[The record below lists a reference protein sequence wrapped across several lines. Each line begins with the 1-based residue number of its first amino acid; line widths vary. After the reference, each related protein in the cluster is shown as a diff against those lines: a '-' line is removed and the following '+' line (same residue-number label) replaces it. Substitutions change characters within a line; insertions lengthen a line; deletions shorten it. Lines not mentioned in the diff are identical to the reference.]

1 MFNKNKLKLIWM
13 FFLQRPKKYLVISI
27 LLRLWLLFGLLF
39 ILVLVSNNYIEDVTP
54 PYSELTCT
62 GGSLVKIGQK
72 RLGKK
77 TMDYMQLK
85 ITDNKSELFFGGIYY
100 HDIDFL
106 QSLIGEPM
114 TVCFHGAYNQFT
126 SFNQYVE
133 IIYQNKRTMNNY
145 ETRRLHRIAVIE
157 RSKSNFWQTFFWW
170 VLFPLTLT
178 ILILK
183 KYKA

>member
-1 MFNKNKLKLIWM
+1 MWINKLKLFLM

-27 LLRLWLLFGLLF
+27 LLRVWLFCGSII
-39 ILVLVSNNYIEDVTP
+39 ILVYIQSYIEDATP

-62 GGSLVKIGQK
+62 SGSLVKIGAK

-85 ITDNKSELFFGGIYY
+85 IADNKSELFFGGIYY

-106 QSLIGEPM
+106 QPLIGESM
-114 TVCFHGAYNQFT
+114 TVCFHGANNHLVF
-126 SFNQYVE
+126 FNQYVE

-145 ETRRLHRIAVIE
+145 EARRLNRIASVE
-157 RSKSNFWQTFFWW
+157 RSKSTFGRTLFWW
-170 VLFPLTLT
+170 VLFPLALTLY
-178 ILILK
+178 ILK
-183 KYKA
+183 KYKS